1 MTVSKLIFAM
11 AIVFVMVVGI
21 GFAIVNLSSVTITDT
36 YGSAPSSTVNDTTA
50 MLTNVTAVGQS
61 AGTGLLLVMAC
72 LLVMAVIALLIV
84 YGRSK

>member
-72 LLVMAVIALLIV
+72 LLVMTAIGLLIV
-84 YGRSK
+84 YGRSQ